1 MYSATATK
9 NGKNGKTLKNVR
21 TQFQNGSASNRNDK
35 KGEKMINKEEI
46 SLDEKSNRVFVSII
60 ADDKEI
66 YDTLYNKNAGER
78 IDLIKRSMKIGIMAL
93 KNAAITVDTNYV
105 QKEVERL
112 IAEID
117 NNLKA
122 NLGKEGMK
130 GELEKTFGKNGYL
143 ENSLRERFKE
153 HDDTIS
159 IIFKE
164 DNISSPLYKIKRF
177 IEENSKQTDNNV
189 YKMLDPGNKDSLLF
203 RLKEDLTR
211 KIEEIKK
218 SGDSET
224 INKLVASI
232 GEANRA
238 GNDGIKREIEG
249 FKYDYNNRFI
259 DLKKSV
265 HEEIGGIS
273 NAVTNA
279 NIELAKLVKEK
290 QVVDI
295 TTLKGM
301 KFEDV
306 LFEFLSTKALV
317 KYGDT
322 IDVVNLSGGDK
333 AGDILINVK
342 GSQEKIIVNAE
353 STSKENVQ
361 TPETIFKRLNNTMKG
376 RGSEYGIKVYEN
388 ELPEKIGPILI
399 VDNKIVC
406 SYLRGYTFE
415 GYPLE
420 VAYEILRSMILRKSL
435 GIDKEDMKLH
445 IDNIVR
451 SLNSVQNITGN
462 LSKMENLC
470 SNTKIQIE
478 ELRKNISSEL
488 DQMLMKS
495 FEKNKESKEEYV
507 EKADERD
514 NRKSFYKE
522 RGNGEE
528 NVEKEKKDDRRIK
541 SRKGR

>member
-1 MYSATATK
+1 
-9 NGKNGKTLKNVR
+9 
-21 TQFQNGSASNRNDK
+21 
-35 KGEKMINKEEI
+35 
-46 SLDEKSNRVFVSII
+46 
-60 ADDKEI
+60 
-66 YDTLYNKNAGER
+66 
-78 IDLIKRSMKIGIMAL
+78 
-93 KNAAITVDTNYV
+93 
-105 QKEVERL
+105 
-112 IAEID
+112 
-117 NNLKA
+117 
-122 NLGKEGMK
+122 
-130 GELEKTFGKNGYL
+130 
-143 ENSLRERFKE
+143 
-153 HDDTIS
+153 
-159 IIFKE
+159 
-164 DNISSPLYKIKRF
+164 
-177 IEENSKQTDNNV
+177 
-189 YKMLDPGNKDSLLF
+189 MLDPGNKDSLLF

-224 INKLVASI
+224 INKLVVSI
-232 GEANRA
+232 GEANRV
-238 GNDGIKREIEG
+238 GNDSIKREIEG

-265 HEEIGGIS
+265 HEEIGGITS
-273 NAVTNA
+273 AVTNA

-290 QVVDI
+290 QVVDV

-361 TPETIFKRLNNTMKG
+361 TSDTIFKRLNNTMKG

-399 VDNKIVC
+399 VDNKVVC
-406 SYLRGYTFE
+406 SFLRGYTFE

-514 NRKSFYKE
+514 NRKSFYTERDNEGNSKKE
-522 RGNGEE
+522 N
-528 NVEKEKKDDRRIK
+528 KEDKKTM
-541 SRKGR
+541 SRKRK

>member
-1 MYSATATK
+1 M
-9 NGKNGKTLKNVR
+9 
-21 TQFQNGSASNRNDK
+21 D
-35 KGEKMINKEEI
+35 NKEEV
-46 SLDEKSNRVFVSII
+46 SLDEKSNRIFVNII
-60 ADDKEI
+60 VDDKEI
-66 YDTLYNKNAGER
+66 YDTLYNKNAGEK
-78 IDLIKRSMKIGIMAL
+78 IDLIKRSVKIGIMAL

-117 NNLKA
+117 KDLKA

-143 ENSLRERFKE
+143 ENSLKERFKDHE
-153 HDDTIS
+153 ATIAD
-159 IIFKE
+159 IFKE

-177 IEENSKQTDNNV
+177 IEENSKQTDSNV

-218 SGDSET
+218 SSDSET
-224 INKLVASI
+224 VNKLVASI
-232 GEANRA
+232 GETNKI

-249 FKYDYNNRFI
+249 FKYDYSNRFI

-265 HEEIGGIS
+265 HEEIGGIA
-273 NAVTNA
+273 NAVTSA

-306 LFEFLSTKALV
+306 LFEFLTTKALV

-333 AGDILINVK
+333 AGDILINVR
-342 GSQEKIIVNAE
+342 GSQEKIIVSAE

-361 TPETIFKRLNNTMKG
+361 TADTIFKRLNNTMKG
-376 RGSEYGIKVYEN
+376 RCSGYGIKVYEN

-445 IDNIVR
+445 IDNIIR
-451 SLNSVQNITGN
+451 TLNSVQHITGN

-470 SNTKIQIE
+470 SITKVQIE
-478 ELRKNISSEL
+478 ELRKNITSEL
-488 DQMLMKS
+488 DQMLAKS
-495 FEKNKESKEEYV
+495 FDKNKESRAECSEEDIDNSTEKGNKEE
-507 EKADERD
+507 K
-514 NRKSFYKE
+514 KE
-522 RGNGEE
+522 RQ
-528 NVEKEKKDDRRIK
+528 
-541 SRKGR
+541 RKRK

>member
-1 MYSATATK
+1 
-9 NGKNGKTLKNVR
+9 
-21 TQFQNGSASNRNDK
+21 
-35 KGEKMINKEEI
+35 MINKEEI
-46 SLDEKSNRVFVSII
+46 LLDEKSNRAFISVIV
-60 ADDKEI
+60 DDKEI
-66 YDTLYNKNAGER
+66 YDTLYNKNVGEK
-78 IDLIKRSMKIGIMAL
+78 IDLIKRSIKIGIMAL

-112 IAEID
+112 IVELD

-122 NLGKEGMK
+122 NLGKEGLK
-130 GELEKTFGKNGYL
+130 GELEKTFGRNGYL
-143 ENSLRERFKE
+143 QNSLKE
-153 HDDTIS
+153 VFRDHDATIAD
-159 IIFKE
+159 IFKE

-218 SGDSET
+218 SSDAEI
-224 INKLVASI
+224 INKAI
-232 GEANRA
+232 DNIKTANKVDNE
-238 GNDGIKREIEG
+238 GLKRDIQI
-249 FKYDYNNRFI
+249 FKDDYNHQFVDI
-259 DLKKSV
+259 KKSL
-265 HEEIGGIS
+265 HEEIGGVRTI
-273 NAVTNA
+273 VTDA
-279 NIELAKLVKEK
+279 NLELAKLVKEK
-290 QVVDI
+290 QIVDI

-301 KFEDV
+301 KFEDI
-306 LFEFLSTKALV
+306 LFEFMSTKALV

-333 AGDILINVK
+333 AGDILINIK

-361 TPETIFKRLNNTMKG
+361 TSDTIFKRLNNTMKERCSG
-376 RGSEYGIKVYEN
+376 YGIKVYEN

-406 SYLRGYTFE
+406 SFLRGYIFE

-420 VAYEILRSMILRKSL
+420 VAYEILRSMIIRKTL

-445 IDNIVR
+445 IDNIIR
-451 SLNSVQNITGN
+451 YLNAIQHITGN

-470 SNTKIQIE
+470 SNTKIQME

-488 DQMLMKS
+488 DQMLSKS
-495 FEKNKESKEEYV
+495 FDKNKESREECAEEDSSKEV
-507 EKADERD
+507 
-514 NRKSFYKE
+514 
-522 RGNGEE
+522 
-528 NVEKEKKDDRRIK
+528 KKDR
-541 SRKGR
+541 SRKRR

>member
-1 MYSATATK
+1 M
-9 NGKNGKTLKNVR
+9 V
-21 TQFQNGSASNRNDK
+21 
-35 KGEKMINKEEI
+35 NKEEI
-46 SLDEKSNRVFVSII
+46 SLDEKSNRVFVSVVV
-60 ADDKEI
+60 DDKEI
-66 YDTLYNKNAGER
+66 YDILYNRNSGER
-78 IDLIKRSMKIGIMAL
+78 VDLIKRSMKIGIMAL

-130 GELEKTFGKNGYL
+130 GELEKIFGKDGYL
-143 ENSLRERFKE
+143 ENSLKERFRQ
-153 HDDTIS
+153 HDMVIAD
-159 IIFKE
+159 IFKE
-164 DNISSPLYKIKRF
+164 ENISSPLYKIKRF
-177 IEENSKQTDNNV
+177 IEENSKQTDGNV
-189 YKMLDPGNKDSLLF
+189 YKMLDPGSKDSLLF
-203 RLKEDLTR
+203 RLKEDLTG

-218 SGDSET
+218 SSDAEV
-224 INKLVASI
+224 INKAI
-232 GEANRA
+232 EGIKAANKA
-238 GNDGIKREIEG
+238 DNEGIKRDLQG
-249 FKYDYNNRFI
+249 FKDDSNNRFLDI
-259 DLKKSV
+259 KKSL
-265 HEEIGGIS
+265 HDEIGGVKTM
-273 NAVTNA
+273 VTDA
-279 NIELAKLVKEK
+279 NIELSKLVKER
-290 QVVDI
+290 QIIDI

-333 AGDILINVK
+333 AGDILINIK
-342 GSQEKIIVNAE
+342 GSQEKIIVSAE

-361 TPETIFKRLNNTMKG
+361 TSDTIFKRLNNTMKG

-435 GIDKEDMKLH
+435 GIDKDDVKLH
-445 IDNIVR
+445 IDNIIR
-451 SLNSVQNITGN
+451 SLNAVQHITGN

-470 SNTKIQIE
+470 SNTKVQIE

-488 DQMLMKS
+488 EQMLTKS
-495 FEKNKESKEEYV
+495 FDKNGENGTSKEGYTEEYT
-507 EKADERD
+507 DR
-514 NRKSFYKE
+514 NT
-522 RGNGEE
+522 
-528 NVEKEKKDDRRIK
+528 EKEGKDDKKTK
-541 SRKGR
+541 SRKRK

>member
-1 MYSATATK
+1 
-9 NGKNGKTLKNVR
+9 
-21 TQFQNGSASNRNDK
+21 
-35 KGEKMINKEEI
+35 
-46 SLDEKSNRVFVSII
+46 
-60 ADDKEI
+60 
-66 YDTLYNKNAGER
+66 
-78 IDLIKRSMKIGIMAL
+78 
-93 KNAAITVDTNYV
+93 
-105 QKEVERL
+105 
-112 IAEID
+112 
-117 NNLKA
+117 
-122 NLGKEGMK
+122 
-130 GELEKTFGKNGYL
+130 
-143 ENSLRERFKE
+143 
-153 HDDTIS
+153 
-159 IIFKE
+159 
-164 DNISSPLYKIKRF
+164 
-177 IEENSKQTDNNV
+177 
-189 YKMLDPGNKDSLLF
+189 
-203 RLKEDLTR
+203 
-211 KIEEIKK
+211 
-218 SGDSET
+218 
-224 INKLVASI
+224 
-232 GEANRA
+232 
-238 GNDGIKREIEG
+238 
-249 FKYDYNNRFI
+249 
-259 DLKKSV
+259 
-265 HEEIGGIS
+265 
-273 NAVTNA
+273 
-279 NIELAKLVKEK
+279 
-290 QVVDI
+290 
-295 TTLKGM
+295 
-301 KFEDV
+301 
-306 LFEFLSTKALV
+306 LSTKALV

>member
-1 MYSATATK
+1 
-9 NGKNGKTLKNVR
+9 V
-21 TQFQNGSASNRNDK
+21 K
-35 KGEKMINKEEI
+35 KVKKMINKEDI

-60 ADDKEI
+60 VDDKEI
-66 YDTLYNKNAGER
+66 YDTLYNKNAGDR

-112 IAEID
+112 IVEID
-117 NNLKA
+117 NNLKS

-130 GELEKTFGKNGYL
+130 GELEKTFGKNGSL
-143 ENSLRERFKE
+143 ETSLKERFKE
-153 HDDTIS
+153 HDTTIAD
-159 IIFKE
+159 IFKE

-177 IEENSKQTDNNV
+177 IEENSKQTDSNV

-203 RLKEDLTR
+203 RLKEDITR

-218 SGDSET
+218 SSDAEVM
-224 INKLVASI
+224 NKAI
-232 GEANRA
+232 ENIKIANRA
-238 GNDGIKREIEG
+238 DNEGIKRDIQG
-249 FKYDYNNRFI
+249 FRDDYNNKFVDI
-259 DLKKSV
+259 KKSL
-265 HEEIGGIS
+265 HEEMGS
-273 NAVTNA
+273 VKVMVTDA

-290 QVVDI
+290 QVVDV

-306 LFEFLSTKALV
+306 LFEFLSSKALV

-333 AGDILINVK
+333 AGDILINIK
-342 GSQEKIIVNAE
+342 GSQDKIIVNAE

-361 TPETIFKRLNNTMKG
+361 TSDTIFKRLNNTMKG

-435 GIDKEDMKLH
+435 GIDKADMKLH
-445 IDNIVR
+445 IDNIIR
-451 SLNSVQNITGN
+451 TLNSVQHITGN

-488 DQMLMKS
+488 DQMLTKS
-495 FEKNKESKEEYV
+495 FDKNKEDKGTDKGSKEEYAESNSRKFFYAEGDV
-507 EKADERD
+507 EKVTD
-514 NRKSFYKE
+514 KE
-522 RGNGEE
+522 SREE
-528 NVEKEKKDDRRIK
+528 SREESKVESKVESKEDKKTK
-541 SRKGR
+541 SRKRK